1 MKEFIDYEMYQD
13 LIKDYQLDLC
23 GGIQLIR
30 ICLDRV
36 LGKEEFEDEK
46 KVNDKFIEYY
56 KISTNYE
63 KKSKKNSNRML

>member
-36 LGKEEFEDEK
+36 LGKEEFEDEE